1 MLENKSLSLNMN
13 LEHPQYKN
21 LFAALAPKKT
31 TNPHALSWPEKA
43 VFFPK
48 KKVLT
53 PPYLKDKKKRGQGQY
68 VAVPTG
74 GLRSQDTPPKRN
86 IKKQIHQRYKL

>member
-1 MLENKSLSLNMN
+1 MLGNKSLSLNMN

-31 TNPHALSWPEKA
+31 TDPHALSWAEKA

-48 KKVLT
+48 KKGS
-53 PPYLKDKKKRGQGQY
+53 K
-68 VAVPTG
+68 PTISEG
-74 GLRSQDTPPKRN
+74 
-86 IKKQIHQRYKL
+86 